1 MLYCPNCGASLKD
14 GQKFC
19 AECGT
24 KAPVVD
30 KCTKCGTKLEPDF
43 KFCYECGA
51 PVSNITPKR
60 CSYRVTIVD
69 TGEGKREV
77 CRFFM
82 KYKAMRFSEANAL
95 SQTSNIVVDV
105 VDTKRKAT
113 TLAKKIE
120 ALGAVVKVDEVEHTD
135 NPAQQVT
142 HIAETPKNQ
151 DYQITFSNLKD
162 AIILITF
169 STECK
174 QNGDRYD
181 NYHVYTFDNGALI
194 YYEVNDLSLDDV
206 EVKFD
211 RKNYDVKW
219 STPYDIDLYSGVEE
233 FADEVLDCEGS
244 AYIEAVSYED
254 QEVINNE
261 FYFIVYN
268 AQREEIFR
276 HIKIVN

>member
-51 PVSNITPKR
+51 PVGNITQSQY
-60 CSYRVTIVD
+60 SYRVIVID
-69 TGEGKREV
+69 AGDVRRDV
-77 CRFFM
+77 CRFIM
-82 KYKAMRFSEANAL
+82 KYKKLKFSEANTL
-95 SQTSNIVVDV
+95 SKAPNIVIDV
-105 VDTKRKAT
+105 FDTKKKAT

-120 ALGAVVKVDEVEHTD
+120 ALGAVVTVEEVEQSDAPT
-135 NPAQQVT
+135 QQVT
-142 HIAETPKNQ
+142 DIAKATKGQNRE
-151 DYQITFSNLKD
+151 ITFDDLTD

-169 STECK
+169 VTECK
-174 QNGDRYD
+174 ENGDRYD

-194 YYEVNDLSLDDV
+194 YYDVNDLSFDDV

-219 STPYDIDLYSGVEE
+219 STPYDIDLYSGVGE

-276 HIKIVN
+276 HTKIVN

>member
-1 MLYCPNCGASLKD
+1 
-14 GQKFC
+14 
-19 AECGT
+19 
-24 KAPVVD
+24 
-30 KCTKCGTKLEPDF
+30 
-43 KFCYECGA
+43 
-51 PVSNITPKR
+51 
-60 CSYRVTIVD
+60 
-69 TGEGKREV
+69 
-77 CRFFM
+77 M
-82 KYKAMRFSEANAL
+82 KYKKLRFSEANAL

-105 VDTKRKAT
+105 VDTKSKAT

-120 ALGAVVKVDEVEHTD
+120 ALGAVVTVEEVEQSD
-135 NPAQQVT
+135 APAQQVT
-142 HIAETPKNQ
+142 DIAKATKGQNRE
-151 DYQITFSNLKD
+151 ITFDDLTD

-169 STECK
+169 VTECK
-174 QNGDRYD
+174 ENGDRYN

-194 YYEVNDLSLDDV
+194 YYDVNDLSFDDV

-219 STPYDIDLYSGVEE
+219 STPYDIDLYSGVGE

-244 AYIEAVSYED
+244 AYIEAVFYED

-276 HIKIVN
+276 HTKIVN